1 QGKHIKHAE
10 EVLKLLEA
18 IQLPEKVAIMHRR
31 AHQKGVTAQELG
43 NAMADKEAKRVA
55 EMGQVEVHP
64 LIPDG

>member
-18 IQLPEKVAIMHRR
+18 IQLPEKVAIMHCR
-31 AHQKGVTAQELG
+31 AHQKGVTTQELG
-43 NAMADKEAKRVA
+43 NAMADKEAKKVA

>member
-18 IQLPEKVAIMHRR
+18 IQLPEKVAIMHCR

-55 EMGQVEVHP
+55 EMGEVEVHP